1 MSSETPNLWRHATLY
16 ILEHGALPDAL
27 IFDSSRAN
35 LPGIEEEGHL
45 EYWGQFQVG
54 RLLLSHPYYFG
65 CTI

>member
-1 MSSETPNLWRHATLY
+1 MSSETPNLWRDATLY

-45 EYWGQFQVG
+45 DYWGQFQV
-54 RLLLSHPYYFG
+54 
-65 CTI
+65 